1 MLELGFRPTI
11 DLTQPYGFHLEK
23 TVPSVRH
30 LNTWLKT
37 LAPLVLANL
46 FAQSVYALQQ
56 EIPGLGEVVAYDV
69 KHLYATVKE
78 NNFRA
83 YVPER

>member
-1 MLELGFRPTI
+1 MAR
-11 DLTQPYGFHLEK
+11 

-30 LNTWLKT
+30 LNTMLKT
-37 LAPLVLANL
+37 LDQRLLANL
-46 FAQSVYALQQ
+46 FAQSVQALQQ

-69 KHLYATVKE
+69 KHLYANVKE

-83 YVPER
+83 YVLNASRKTSNPT